1 MGRAMRNRI
10 APMILLIAGIA
21 ILVGG
26 GKGCTIDLPFGFP
39 SPISVKHP
47 DAWMVFVEESSK
59 RDLDFAVLLQ
69 NKKWIDSLESRA
81 IRYRVYDQDQP
92 EAESYR
98 QHIDGLPSLL
108 FVNPDGTLVDVRP
121 APKTAKEADAAIAEV
136 MGK

>member
-1 MGRAMRNRI
+1 MGRVMRNRI

-21 ILVGG
+21 VLVGG
-26 GKGCTIDLPFGFP
+26 GKGCTIDLPFSFP
-39 SPISVKHP
+39 SPIAVKHP

-69 NKKWIDSLESRA
+69 NKKWVDSLQTRG
-81 IRYRVYDQDQP
+81 IKYRVYDQDQP

-98 QHIDGLPSLL
+98 QHLTELPCVL
-108 FVNPDGTLVDVRP
+108 FVAPDGELVKVDE
-121 APKTAKEADAAIAEV
+121 APKNAKDADALIAEV